1 MQAER
6 RLLMSDQMQEYIDE
20 AEKDLLHTY
29 NRYQVVLDRG
39 EGVYLYDI
47 NGKKYLDFVAGIAVF
62 ALGYHNEAYN
72 NALKDQIDKVI
83 HTSNYYYN
91 VPAIEAAGKLK
102 KVSGMDRVFFT
113 NSGAEA
119 IEGAIKAARK

>member
-47 NGKKYLDFVAGIAVF
+47 NGKKCR
-62 ALGYHNEAYN
+62 
-72 NALKDQIDKVI
+72 KDQLLLSCRREKIL
-83 HTSNYYYN
+83 Y
-91 VPAIEAAGKLK
+91 
-102 KVSGMDRVFFT
+102 
-113 NSGAEA
+113 
-119 IEGAIKAARK
+119 